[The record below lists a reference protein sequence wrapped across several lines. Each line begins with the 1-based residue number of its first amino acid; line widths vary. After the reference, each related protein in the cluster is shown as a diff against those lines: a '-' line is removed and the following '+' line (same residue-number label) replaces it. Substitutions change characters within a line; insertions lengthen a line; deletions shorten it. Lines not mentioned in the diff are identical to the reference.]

1 MNASRYYRLALG
13 AYLGLIVLTLTWEGW
28 LAPAPKA
35 PPGLWL
41 MVKSL
46 PLLLPLFGLLHGR
59 RYTYQW
65 SLFLILAYF
74 TEGVV
79 VAYAHRYAGFTL
91 HSPVPYAWLEI
102 VLTTVFF
109 VAAILYIR
117 RSRAAVAS

>member
-1 MNASRYYRLALG
+1 MSARAYYRLALA
-13 AYLGLIVLTLTWEGW
+13 AYLALIILTLAWEGW
-28 LAPAPKA
+28 LAPAPNA

-79 VAYAHRYAGFTL
+79 VAFAHRQAGVAL
-91 HSPVPYAWLEI
+91 HSPVPYAWAEI
-102 VLTTVFF
+102 LLTTVFF
-109 VAAILYIR
+109 VSAILYIR
-117 RSRAAVAS
+117 RSRAAVG

>member
-1 MNASRYYRLALG
+1 MNARGYYRLALA
-13 AYLGLIVLTLTWEGW
+13 AYLGLIVLTLAWEGW

-79 VAYAHRYAGFTL
+79 VTFAHRQAGFAL
-91 HSPVPYAWLEI
+91 HSPVPYASLEI

-117 RSRAAVAS
+117 RSRAIVV

>member
-1 MNASRYYRLALG
+1 MNGRGYYRLALV
-13 AYLGLIVLTLTWEGW
+13 AYLGLIVLTLLWEGW

-79 VAYAHRYAGFTL
+79 VAYAHRQEGLALG
-91 HSPVPYAWLEI
+91 SPVPYAWLEI

-109 VAAILYIR
+109 VSAILYIR
-117 RSRAAVAS
+117 RSRTAVTS

>member
-1 MNASRYYRLALG
+1 MNARGYYRLALT
-13 AYLGLIVLTLTWEGW
+13 AYLGLIFLTLLWEGW

-46 PLLLPLFGLLHGR
+46 PLLLPLFGLLHGK

-79 VAYAHRYAGFTL
+79 VAYAHRQAGFAL

-109 VAAILYIR
+109 FSAILYIR
-117 RSRAAVAS
+117 RGRAVAC

>member
-1 MNASRYYRLALG
+1 MSAHGYYRLALG
-13 AYLGLIVLTLTWEGW
+13 AYLGLIVLTLAWEGW

-79 VAYAHRYAGFTL
+79 VAYAHRDAGFTL
-91 HSPVPYAWLEI
+91 NSPIPYAWLEI

-109 VAAILYIR
+109 ISAILYIR
-117 RSRAAVAS
+117 RSRTAVAS

>member
-1 MNASRYYRLALG
+1 MKGYYRLALG
-13 AYLGLIVLTLTWEGW
+13 AYLALIVLTLAWEGW
-28 LAPAPKA
+28 LAPAPNA

-41 MVKSL
+41 MVKAL

-79 VAYAHRYAGFTL
+79 VAYAHRASGFAL

-102 VLTTVFF
+102 VLTTAFF
-109 VAAILYIR
+109 ISAILYIR
-117 RSRAAVAS
+117 RSRAAVAG

>member
-1 MNASRYYRLALG
+1 MSTRAYYRLALA
-13 AYLGLIVLTLTWEGW
+13 AYLGLIALTLGWEGW

-41 MVKSL
+41 IVKSL
-46 PLLLPLFGLLHGR
+46 PLLVPLFGLLHGR

-74 TEGVV
+74 AEGVV
-79 VAYAHRYAGFTL
+79 VAYAHRGAGFTL

-102 VLTTVFF
+102 LLTTVFF
-109 VAAILYIR
+109 ISAISYIR
-117 RSRAAVAS
+117 RSRVAG

>member
-1 MNASRYYRLALG
+1 MSAQGHYRLALG
-13 AYLGLIVLTLTWEGW
+13 AYLGLIVLTLAWEGW
-28 LAPAPKA
+28 LAPAPNA

-79 VAYAHRYAGFTL
+79 VAYAHRSAGFAL

-102 VLTTVFF
+102 LLTTVFF
-109 VAAILYIR
+109 VSAILYIR
-117 RSRAAVAS
+117 RSRAAA